1 MAFEAVL
8 ASARP
13 TTAGR
18 WRKVTVAVSVAVH
31 VVALAIG
38 VAYSFWTIE
47 DLPMPAVTVTLVGA
61 APPPPPPPPARRHST
76 GKVRPHV
83 EKPHTLVQPK
93 EHQEAPKEDKPKDD
107 EDDAK
112 DDGQEGGVK
121 GGVAGGVVGG
131 VVGAPPPQNNGPKMV
146 NALIARQQLAI
157 DPNADPYKVTLP
169 PPLARTGMKF
179 SAVVRICVS
188 AQGAVSEVKLLR
200 GADPAIDSQIPT
212 VLGRWRYRPYM
223 IDGKP
228 VPFCFPLRYDVSA
241 R

>member
-18 WRKVTVAVSVAVH
+18 WRRVTVAVSIAVH
-31 VVALAIG
+31 AVALAIG

-47 DLPMPAVTVTLVGA
+47 DLPMPAVAVTLVGG
-61 APPPPPPPPARRHST
+61 APPPPPPPPAKRHST
-76 GKVRPHV
+76 GKTKPHI

-93 EHQEAPKEDKPKDD
+93 EHQEAPKEKPKD
-107 EDDAK
+107 EEDAK

-131 VVGAPPPQNNGPKMV
+131 VVGAPPPKDTGPKMV
-146 NALIARQQLAI
+146 SPLIARQQLLI
-157 DPNADPYKVTLP
+157 DPNADAYKVTLP
-169 PPLARTGMKF
+169 PPLARTGMRF
-179 SAVVRICVS
+179 SAVVRVCVS
-188 AQGAVSEVKLLR
+188 TQGTVSEVKVLR
-200 GADPAIDSQIPT
+200 GADPAIDPQIPT

-223 IDGKP
+223 IDGQP
-228 VPFCFPLRYDVSA
+228 VPFCYTIRYDVSA

>member
-8 ASARP
+8 AGARP

-18 WRKVTVAVSVAVH
+18 WRRVTVAVSVAVH

-47 DLPMPAVTVTLVGA
+47 DLPMPAVAVTLVGG

-76 GKVRPHV
+76 GKTTKTHV

-93 EHQEAPKEDKPKDD
+93 EHQETPKEKPAQD

-131 VVGAPPPQNNGPKMV
+131 VLGAPAPKDNGPKMV
-146 NALIARQQLAI
+146 SPLIARQQLLI
-157 DPNADPYKVTLP
+157 DPNAEPYKVTLP
-169 PPLARTGMKF
+169 PPLQRTGMKF
-179 SAVVRICVS
+179 SAVVRVCVS
-188 AQGAVSEVKLLR
+188 AQGTVSEVKLLR

-223 IDGKP
+223 IDGHP
-228 VPFCFPLRYDVSA
+228 VPFCYTIRYDVSA

>member
-8 ASARP
+8 ASQRP

-18 WRKVTVAVSVAVH
+18 WRKATVTVSIAVH

-47 DLPMPAVTVTLVGA
+47 DLPMPAVAVTLVGG
-61 APPPPPPPPARRHST
+61 APPPPPPPPAKRHST
-76 GKVRPHV
+76 GKVHPHV

-93 EHQEAPKEDKPKDD
+93 EHQEAPKEKPKED

-112 DDGQEGGVK
+112 DDGKEGGVQ

-131 VVGAPPPQNNGPKMV
+131 VVGAPPPQNNGPRMV
-146 NALIARQQLAI
+146 NAQIARQQLAI
-157 DPNADPYKVTLP
+157 DPNADFYKVSLP

-188 AQGAVSEVKLLR
+188 AQGTVSEVKLLR